1 VVEPAQVPLLL
12 QVSRVT
18 IWCKLAATELIVGV
32 GISAAKAR
40 SAAADAAAS
49 AIAGKARSAAADA
62 AASAIAGKARSATCA
77 EGCLHCHP
85 RHFLARQMRLTIN
98 TQEANAFQPISVWV
112 QKICHTL
119 NPPCPAHRPSMLVP
133 KSIEIKCATFGV

>member
-49 AIAGKARSAAADA
+49 AIAGKARSA
-62 AASAIAGKARSATCA
+62 TCA
-77 EGCLHCHP
+77 EGCLQCHP

-119 NPPCPAHRPSMLVP
+119 NPLCPAHRPSMLVP